1 MLNQFSMVL
10 SKLEVRIDKFKK
22 IDAQLND
29 LSAEID
35 RLEHQITSL
44 RCQIDELES
53 DRDFTIGRIH
63 TLLSGAEAEGFSSS
77 YMQRFLKERGIKP
90 SIFYAN
96 VKE

>member
-1 MLNQFSMVL
+1 MPDQVSMTL
-10 SKLEVRIDKFKK
+10 SKLEVRIDSFKK

-29 LSAEID
+29 LAAEIN

-44 RCQIDELES
+44 RCQVDELED
-53 DRDFTIGRIH
+53 DRDFSIGRIH

-77 YMQRFLKERGIKP
+77 YMQRFLKERGIRP
-90 SIFYAN
+90 SIFYTN